1 VGRLVSGNEPRAL
14 PPKDSSERTQAGMI
28 EICLSADRHGSAP
41 GAPAGPEKNPGS
53 SPENR
58 PANARA
64 GERKR
69 KGDTNKSDIV
79 RPKPPGRPDLRSAP
93 RPEPA
98 STAWYGIALH
108 YLLPSH
114 RPVSSGGI
122 SKKIMLSGPQCARRF
137 LKGVISAGQPIGRSN
152 SRSFFSPALKLEPL
166 NPCIGDS
173 NA

>member
-1 VGRLVSGNEPRAL
+1 
-14 PPKDSSERTQAGMI
+14 MI
-28 EICLSADRHGSAP
+28 EIFLLADQHGSAP
-41 GAPAGPEKNPGS
+41 GALTGPEKNLGL

-58 PANARA
+58 RANTRA

-79 RPKPPGRPDLRSAP
+79 RPKPPEPPGLGSAP

-114 RPVSSGGI
+114 RPVSFGG
-122 SKKIMLSGPQCARRF
+122 STKIKDCGTSPAAAQ
-137 LKGVISAGQPIGRSN
+137 I
-152 SRSFFSPALKLEPL
+152 FFSPTLTLLPL
-166 NPCIGDS
+166 NRGLADS
-173 NA
+173 NASLQITDENCGRYNLPRSHNSK